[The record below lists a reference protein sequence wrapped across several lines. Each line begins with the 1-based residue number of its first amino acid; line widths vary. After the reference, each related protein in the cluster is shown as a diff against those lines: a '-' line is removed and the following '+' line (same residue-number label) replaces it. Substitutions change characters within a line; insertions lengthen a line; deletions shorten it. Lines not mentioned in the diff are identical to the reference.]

1 MGTAELTS
9 AMGTTEWKK
18 SFLRASLAFHI
29 NLAPFTP
36 KLCMVVY
43 TFSPKKTEKHVKQKH
58 TQRFK
63 IGHQLST
70 AQRETTGVLPT

>member
-1 MGTAELTS
+1 MNG
-9 AMGTTEWKK
+9 
-18 SFLRASLAFHI
+18 SLVNDGHRRIDFRI

-43 TFSPKKTEKHVKQKH
+43 TFSPKKTENHVKQKH